1 MTGEKTFYEFVNFTF
16 FLDKLHGIKY
26 CRQSQYRKE
35 YIMRL
40 LEYES
45 KEILASHGIPTP
57 VGAVVSSPDHISIST
72 PLVMKAQIPI
82 GGRQKAGGVVDALDQ
97 SDVESKLRQML
108 GSTVRGFRVNKVL
121 VEEKLA
127 IAQEFYLGI
136 TYDTVVKEPIAI
148 FSAEGGVDIEE
159 LALREPEKVQRR
171 HFSVRSGLP
180 EYMAR
185 EMISQTGI
193 TGRTLLGLSTI
204 FSLLAAIFLEQD
216 ATIAEINPLAQ
227 TKDGKR
233 VALDCHLEID
243 DDALYRHPDSA
254 EKEKDPS
261 RIRGSRTASDFE
273 KKAAE
278 IDSLDQKGVAGRL
291 IEFDGNLGL
300 IIGGG
305 GASLTAFDAVQRH
318 GGHPA
323 NYCEIGGN
331 PSVLKTKEL
340 TKHILS
346 KPGVEKIAVI
356 MNVVSNTRVDLMARG
371 VIKGILEAGRNP
383 SDTLA
388 VFRIPGAWEEEGFK
402 ILSKYGVDYCDR
414 SVSIDEAARK
424 GVEKL
429 GKH

>member
-1 MTGEKTFYEFVNFTF
+1 
-16 FLDKLHGIKY
+16 
-26 CRQSQYRKE
+26 
-35 YIMRL
+35 MRL

-45 KEILASHGIPTP
+45 KEILSAKGIPIPSGVVVTSYED
-57 VGAVVSSPDHISIST
+57 VSSLPSPNII
-72 PLVMKAQIPI
+72 KAQIPI
-82 GGRQKAGGVVDALDQ
+82 GGRQKAGGVLEARDQ
-97 SDVESKLRQML
+97 KEAESILKQML
-108 GSTVRGFRVNKVL
+108 FSNVRGYRVNRVL
-121 VEEKLA
+121 VEEKLD
-127 IAQEFYLGI
+127 IAREFYLGI
-136 TYDTVVKEPIAI
+136 TYDTVAKEPVAI

-159 LALREPEKVQRR
+159 LARQKPEMVQKR
-171 HFSVRSGLP
+171 HFSVRSGLA

-185 EMISQTGI
+185 EMISLTGI
-193 TGRTLLGLSTI
+193 SGKTLLGLSNI
-204 FSLLAAIFLEQD
+204 FSLLANIFLEND

-227 TKDGKR
+227 TTDGRR
-233 VALDCHLEID
+233 VALDCPLEID
-243 DDALYRHPDSA
+243 DDALFRNRSIA
-254 EKEKDPS
+254 EKENDPD
-261 RIRGSRTASDFE
+261 RIKGERKQSDFE

-278 IDSLDQKGVAGRL
+278 IDNLDQKGVAGRL

-356 MNVVSNTRVDLMARG
+356 MNVVSNTRVDLIARG
-371 VIKGILEAGRNP
+371 VIKGIIESGKNP
-383 SDTLA
+383 SDTLT
-388 VFRIPGAWEEEGFK
+388 VFRIPGAWEDEGFK
-402 ILSKYGVDYCDR
+402 ILKKYGVDYCDR
-414 SVSIDEAARK
+414 TVSIDEAARR

-429 GKH
+429 IRG

>member
-1 MTGEKTFYEFVNFTF
+1 
-16 FLDKLHGIKY
+16 
-26 CRQSQYRKE
+26 
-35 YIMRL
+35 MRL

-45 KEILASHGIPTP
+45 KEILRKYGIPLAD
-57 VGAVVSSPDHISIST
+57 GQ
-72 PLVMKAQIPI
+72 LVCSAEPIKIHGPIMLKAQIPI
-82 GGRQKAGGVVDALDQ
+82 GGRQKSGGVVEAKEQKDA
-97 SDVESKLRQML
+97 ESKLKQML
-108 GSTVRGFRVNKVL
+108 FNVIRGYRVNKIL
-121 VEEKLA
+121 VERKLD

-136 TYDTVVKEPIAI
+136 TYDTVAKEPVAI

-159 LALREPEKVQRR
+159 LARQKPEKVQKR
-171 HFSVRSGLP
+171 HFSVRTGLP
-180 EYMAR
+180 EYTAR
-185 EMISQTGI
+185 EMISLTGI
-193 TGRTLLGLSTI
+193 SGKTLLGLSSI
-204 FSLLAAIFLEQD
+204 FSLLANIFLGND

-227 TKDGKR
+227 TKDGKI

-243 DDALYRHPDSA
+243 DDALFRNRSIA
-254 EKEKDPS
+254 EKEKDPD
-261 RIRGSRTASDFE
+261 RIKGKRKQSDFE

-278 IDSLDQKGVAGRL
+278 IDNLDQKGVAGRL

-318 GGHPA
+318 GGNPA

-356 MNVVSNTRVDLMARG
+356 MNVVNNTRADLMARG
-371 VIKGILEAGRNP
+371 VIKGILEYGKNP
-383 SDTLA
+383 SDTLT

-402 ILSKYGVDYCDR
+402 ILSKYGVSYCDR
-414 SVSIDEAARK
+414 TVSIDEAARL

-429 GKH
+429 KRG

>member
-1 MTGEKTFYEFVNFTF
+1 
-16 FLDKLHGIKY
+16 
-26 CRQSQYRKE
+26 
-35 YIMRL
+35 MRL
-40 LEYES
+40 LEYVS
-45 KEILASHGIPTP
+45 KDILATNGIPTP
-57 VGAVVSSPDHISIST
+57 AGIVISSPDRISFPI
-72 PLVMKAQIPI
+72 PAVIKAQVPM
-82 GGRQKAGGVVDALDQ
+82 GGRQKAGGVVEVQDQKDA
-97 SDVESKLRQML
+97 ESKVKQML
-108 GSTVRGFRVNKVL
+108 FSTVRGYYVNKIL
-121 VEEKLA
+121 IEEKLN

-136 TYDTVVKEPIAI
+136 TCDTVAKKPIAI
-148 FSAEGGVDIEE
+148 FSAEGGVNIEE
-159 LALREPEKVQRR
+159 LARQKPEKVQKR
-171 HFSVRSGLP
+171 HFSVRTGLP

-185 EMISQTGI
+185 EMIALTGI
-193 TGRTLLGLSTI
+193 SGKTLLGLSNI
-204 FSLLAAIFLEQD
+204 LSVLANIFLEND

-227 TKDGKR
+227 TKEGKR

-243 DDALYRHPDSA
+243 DDALYRNSGIA
-254 EKEKDPS
+254 EKMKDPD
-261 RIRGSRTASDFE
+261 RIQGGNVTSDFE

-318 GGHPA
+318 GGRPA

-371 VIKGILEAGRNP
+371 VVKGILESGRNP
-383 SDTLA
+383 SETLA
-388 VFRIPGAWEEEGFK
+388 VFRVPGAWEQEGFK
-402 ILSKYGVDYCDR
+402 ILSKYSVDYCDR
-414 SVSIDEAARK
+414 TVSIDEAA
-424 GVEKL
+424 KL
-429 GKH
+429 GVRKLIKD

>member
-1 MTGEKTFYEFVNFTF
+1 
-16 FLDKLHGIKY
+16 
-26 CRQSQYRKE
+26 
-35 YIMRL
+35 MRL

-45 KEILASHGIPTP
+45 KEILAAKGIPIP
-57 VGAVVSSPDHISIST
+57 AGIVISSINDISLPAPAVI
-72 PLVMKAQIPI
+72 KAQIPM
-82 GGRQKAGGVVDALDQ
+82 GGRQKAGGVVEAKDQ
-97 SDVESKLRQML
+97 KEAESKLKQML
-108 GSTVRGFRVNKVL
+108 LSTVRGYRVNKVL
-121 VEEKLA
+121 VEEKLDV
-127 IAQEFYLGI
+127 AQEFYLGI
-136 TYDTVVKEPIAI
+136 TYDTVAKEPIAI
-148 FSAEGGVDIEE
+148 FSAEGGVDIEA
-159 LALREPEKVQRR
+159 LARQKPEKVQKR
-171 HFSVRSGLP
+171 HFSVRTGLP

-185 EMISQTGI
+185 EMISLTGI
-193 TGRTLLGLSTI
+193 TGKTLLGLSNI
-204 FSLLAAIFLEQD
+204 FYLLANIFLKND
-216 ATIAEINPLAQ
+216 AIITEINPLAQ
-227 TKDGKR
+227 TKEGKR

-243 DDALYRHPDSA
+243 DDALYRNPGIA
-254 EKEKDPS
+254 EKIKSPN
-261 RIRGSRTASDFE
+261 RIEGGRDTSYFE
-273 KKAAE
+273 KKASE
-278 IDSLDQKGVAGRL
+278 IDNLDQKGVAGRL

-371 VIKGILEAGRNP
+371 VIKGILEAGKSP
-383 SDTLA
+383 SEILA

-414 SVSIDEAARK
+414 TVSIDEAAK
-424 GVEKL
+424 LGVEKL
-429 GKH
+429 IKG

>member
-1 MTGEKTFYEFVNFTF
+1 
-16 FLDKLHGIKY
+16 
-26 CRQSQYRKE
+26 
-35 YIMRL
+35 MRL

-45 KEILASHGIPTP
+45 KEILAAKGITTP
-57 VGAVVSSPDHISIST
+57 AGIVISSPDHISFPFPAVI
-72 PLVMKAQIPI
+72 KAQVPI
-82 GGRQKAGGVVDALDQ
+82 GGRQRAGGVVEVQDQKDAD
-97 SDVESKLRQML
+97 SKVRQML
-108 GSTVRGFRVNKVL
+108 FSKVRGYYVNKVL
-121 VEEKLA
+121 IEEKLD

-136 TYDTVVKEPIAI
+136 TYDTVAKEPIAI
-148 FSAEGGVDIEE
+148 FSTEGGVDIEE
-159 LALREPEKVQRR
+159 LARQKPEKVQKR
-171 HFSVRSGLP
+171 HFTVRSGLP

-185 EMISQTGI
+185 EMIALTNISGK
-193 TGRTLLGLSTI
+193 TLLGLSNI
-204 FSLLAAIFLEQD
+204 FALLADIFLEND
-216 ATIAEINPLAQ
+216 ATIAEINPLTQ
-227 TKDGKR
+227 TKDGKS

-243 DDALYRHPDSA
+243 DDALYRNPGIA
-254 EKEKDPS
+254 EKMKDS
-261 RIRGSRTASDFE
+261 DRIEGGHVTSDFE
-273 KKAAE
+273 KKAVE
-278 IDSLDQKGVAGRL
+278 IDNLDQKGVAGRL

-371 VIKGILEAGRNP
+371 VIKGILESGKNP
-383 SDTLA
+383 SETLA

-414 SVSIDEAARK
+414 TVSIDEASRK

-429 GKH
+429 MRD

>member
-1 MTGEKTFYEFVNFTF
+1 
-16 FLDKLHGIKY
+16 
-26 CRQSQYRKE
+26 
-35 YIMRL
+35 MRL
-40 LEYES
+40 LEHES
-45 KEILASHGIPTP
+45 KEILAACGIPIPAST
-57 VGAVVSSPDHISIST
+57 VVSSPEHTSLST
-72 PLVMKAQIPI
+72 PLVIKAQIPI
-82 GGRQKAGGVVDALDQ
+82 GGRQKAGGVAEVVVQ
-97 SDVESKLRQML
+97 SDLESTLRQML
-108 GSTVRGFRVNKVL
+108 GSTVRGFRVDKVL
-121 VEEKLA
+121 AEEKLD
-127 IAQEFYLGI
+127 IAQEFYLGV
-136 TYDTVVKEPIAI
+136 TYDTIAKEPIAI
-148 FSAEGGVDIEE
+148 FSSEGGVDIEE

-180 EYMAR
+180 EYLAR
-185 EMISQTGI
+185 EMISLTGI
-193 TGRTLLGLSTI
+193 TGRTLLGLSNI
-204 FSLLAAIFLEQD
+204 LSLLGAIFLEED

-227 TKDGKR
+227 TTDGKR

-254 EKEKDPS
+254 NKQKDPD
-261 RIRGSRTASDFE
+261 RIGGSRTASDFE
-273 KKAAE
+273 RKAAE

-305 GASLTAFDAVQRH
+305 GASLTAFDAVQRY
-318 GGHPA
+318 GGRPA

-383 SDTLA
+383 SETLA

-402 ILSKYGVDYCDR
+402 ILSKYGVEYCER

-429 GKH
+429 RKD

>member
-1 MTGEKTFYEFVNFTF
+1 
-16 FLDKLHGIKY
+16 
-26 CRQSQYRKE
+26 
-35 YIMRL
+35 MRL

-45 KEILASHGIPTP
+45 KEIIAKKGIPTP
-57 VGAVVSSPDHISIST
+57 AGIVISSPGPISLPT
-72 PLVMKAQIPI
+72 PVVIKAQIPV
-82 GGRQKAGGVVDALDQ
+82 GGRQKAGGVVEALDQ
-97 SDVESKLRQML
+97 KEAESRIEQML
-108 GSTVRGFRVNKVL
+108 FSSIRDYRVNKVL
-121 VEEKLA
+121 VEENLD

-136 TYDTVVKEPIAI
+136 TYDTVAKEPIAI
-148 FSAEGGVDIEE
+148 FSAEGGVDIEQ
-159 LALREPEKVQRR
+159 LAEEKPEKVQKR
-171 HFSVRSGLP
+171 HFSVRTGLP
-180 EYMAR
+180 EYKAR
-185 EMISQTGI
+185 EMISQSNI
-193 TGRTLLGLSTI
+193 TGKTLLGLSNI
-204 FSLLAAIFLEQD
+204 FSLLATTFLEND

-233 VALDCHLEID
+233 VALDCHLEVD
-243 DDALYRHPDSA
+243 DDALYRNPGIA
-254 EKEKDPS
+254 EKEKDPN
-261 RIRGSRTASDFE
+261 RIEGGRITSDFE
-273 KKAAE
+273 KKATE
-278 IDSLDQKGVAGRL
+278 IDNLDQRGVAGRL
-291 IEFDGNLGL
+291 IEFDGSLGL

-371 VIKGILEAGRNP
+371 VIKGILEAGKNP
-383 SDTLA
+383 SETLS
-388 VFRIPGAWEEEGFK
+388 VFRVPGAWEEEGFK

-414 SVSIDEAARK
+414 TVSIDEAARK

-429 GKH
+429 LKG